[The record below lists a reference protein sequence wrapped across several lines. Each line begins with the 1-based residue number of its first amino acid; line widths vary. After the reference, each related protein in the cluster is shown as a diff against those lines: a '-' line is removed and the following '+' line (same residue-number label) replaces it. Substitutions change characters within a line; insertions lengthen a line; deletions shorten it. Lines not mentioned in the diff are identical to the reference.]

1 VVEALLRREGMGVSE
16 NALLAQTRGYLLRV
30 SLVALAAL
38 LAAVLVALGGTEK
51 PAEAAFPGKNGRIA
65 FVSDRDGDWEIYTKA
80 PHNPLLEQVTHNSII
95 DLRPAWSPDGTKIAF
110 ERNNNI
116 FVKDTSNGQQVRLT
130 EDSLANGPAWSADG
144 TKIAFASF
152 RDGDQEIYTMNSSD
166 GSELRKLTD
175 NQNHDVHPTWSPDGT
190 KIVFERDYD
199 IWIMDADGTD
209 QKNLTGSPS
218 LSEYEPDWSPDG
230 TQIAFEKWGG
240 DLGFQ
245 TDIISIKADGSG
257 LVNLTNTPDVSEDF
271 PAWSPNGR
279 KIAYSVSFGDLWMMN
294 ADGSRQVNLT
304 KTPEISDFG
313 PDWQPAPVPRG

>member
-1 VVEALLRREGMGVSE
+1 MVSPTYS
-16 NALLAQTRGYLLRV
+16 ASRV
-30 SLVALAAL
+30 LTLVAAL
-38 LAAVLVALGGTEK
+38 LLAFCVLALVAIQQ
-51 PAEAAFPGKNGRIA
+51 PAGAAFAGKNGTIA
-65 FVSDRDGDWEIYTKA
+65 FVSDRDGDWEIYTKR
-80 PHNPLLEQVTHNSII
+80 PHGSRLEQVTHNSVI
-95 DLRPAWSPDGTKIAF
+95 DLRPAWAPDGTKIAF

-116 FVKDTSNGQQVRLT
+116 FVKDTSTGQAVRFT

-152 RDGDQEIYTMNSSD
+152 RDGDQEIYIMNSSD
-166 GSELRKLTD
+166 GSEVTKLTD

-190 KIVFERDYD
+190 KIVFERDFD

-230 TQIAFEKWGG
+230 TRIVFEKWGG

-245 TDIISIKADGSG
+245 TDIISIKADGSE
-257 LVNLTNTPDVSEDF
+257 LVNLTKTPDVSEDF
-271 PAWSPNGR
+271 PAWSPDGR

-294 ADGSRQVNLT
+294 AADGSRQVNLT
-304 KTPEISDFG
+304 KTPEISEFL
-313 PDWQPAPVPRG
+313 PDWQPVAVPRR